1 MKADSS
7 SMQCGEAGSAVWTR
21 IGEATRCATEAD
33 ALRTGGVLCFA
44 LHALTGSDAS
54 AARASSR
61 RGVSR
66 RDRRATWRCDTDF
79 RRVGHIEDEL
89 EASVC
94 ESALSA
100 QGGARLPAD
109 HARRRSFR
117 SCAHRCRREATPS
130 QTAFTLLPRFGDAQS
145 PNRAM
150 ELTATRRTDLAF
162 DGYSSFTRCHA
173 RSRSQQ
179 LILFSLGY
187 EQTGG
192 TRQRAIDD
200 NRISF
205 ASSQNI
211 PNRLIKKNSP

>member
-1 MKADSS
+1 
-7 SMQCGEAGSAVWTR
+7 MQCGEAGSAVWTR

-33 ALRTGGVLCFA
+33 ALRTGRRPVL
-44 LHALTGSDAS
+44 
-54 AARASSR
+54 ASSR
-61 RGVSR
+61 SHWLGCVRGEKLPLGAVLSR
-66 RDRRATWRCDTDF
+66 RDRRATWRCPMRTSAVSATS
-79 RRVGHIEDEL
+79 RMRS

-150 ELTATRRTDLAF
+150 ELTATRRTT
-162 DGYSSFTRCHA
+162 SFSMTSTFSHSAATHA
-173 RSRSQQ
+173 S
-179 LILFSLGY
+179 
-187 EQTGG
+187 G
-192 TRQRAIDD
+192 TAVAHLVLVRR
-200 NRISF
+200 
-205 ASSQNI
+205 
-211 PNRLIKKNSP
+211 